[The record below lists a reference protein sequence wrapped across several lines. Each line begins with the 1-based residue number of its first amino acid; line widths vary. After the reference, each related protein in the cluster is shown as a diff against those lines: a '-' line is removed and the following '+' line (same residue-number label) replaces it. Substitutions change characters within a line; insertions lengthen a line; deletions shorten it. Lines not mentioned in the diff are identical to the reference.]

1 MASKIKFDM
10 PDFSLALKN
19 ATEKAI
25 EEAGFAIVAEV
36 VQSAPKKET
45 TYVKQVQYIK
55 EQKQVIAAAPYSA
68 VLEYGSRPHI
78 IQPTGGKKALHFKN
92 KNGDWV
98 FAKIVHHPGTKP
110 LAIMRN
116 AALKVQKEIGGTFT
130 RHFKKELK
138 KNV

>member
-78 IQPTGGKKALHFKN
+78 IQPTGGKKLYTL
-92 KNGDWV
+92 
-98 FAKIVHHPGTKP
+98 KIKMVIGYLLRLCTI
-110 LAIMRN
+110 L
-116 AALKVQKEIGGTFT
+116 VQNRLQLCVKL
-130 RHFKKELK
+130 R
-138 KNV
+138 

>member
-1 MASKIKFDM
+1 MLQK
-10 PDFSLALKN
+10 LY
-19 ATEKAI
+19 KAH
-25 EEAGFAIVAEV
+25 
-36 VQSAPKKET
+36 PKKET

-110 LAIMRN
+110 LAIMRK
-116 AALKVQKEIGGTFT
+116 AALKVQKQVGGMFIKN
-130 RHFKKELK
+130 FKK
-138 KNV
+138 NI